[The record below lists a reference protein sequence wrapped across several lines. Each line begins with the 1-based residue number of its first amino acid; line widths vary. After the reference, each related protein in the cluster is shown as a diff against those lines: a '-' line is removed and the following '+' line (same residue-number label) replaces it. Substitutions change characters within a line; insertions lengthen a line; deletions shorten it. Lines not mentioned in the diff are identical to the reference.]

1 MLLKIFKSTNRHRKA
16 IRKADAE
23 LAAVVLP
30 ELLPRILTE
39 NDPETGTV
47 NWAVQKTILEKFDS
61 TESFKDFFAALSPEQ
76 QMGWS
81 SLLKGRAAEHL
92 VAHDEGG
99 LVHDAWNVP
108 SHDVITP
115 EGDFIQVKTGTVE
128 YIQSTLDDVDT
139 KIVVHSGIEGEGLS
153 GVISHNWS
161 DDDLEAAL
169 QNIDDFDLDSLEIL
183 NAGIV
188 TGTVLS
194 AASITS
200 AIKAGEIQLNEA
212 PRLFA
217 YKSVEK
223 GARFAAVGISLSS
236 GSPILVT
243 AATAYVIYRSRFLL
257 QIAIQSGARVVRL
270 PRVKMVLKKTGQ
282 AAWWVASHPNTRK
295 GGKLALKGAW
305 RLGKGLLIATKKTWQ
320 TARR

>member
-1 MLLKIFKSTNRHRKA
+1 MMLKKIRSAFRLRKA
-16 IRKADAE
+16 IGNADAE
-23 LAAVVLP
+23 LAGVILPEVLP
-30 ELLPRILTE
+30 KVLTAAH
-39 NDPETGTV
+39 PEIGTV
-47 NWAVQKTILEKFDS
+47 NWAVQTTVLEKFES
-61 TESFKDFFAALSPEQ
+61 IESFKDFYAALSPEQ

-92 VAHDEGG
+92 IAHDEGG

-108 SHDVITP
+108 GHDVITP

-128 YIQSTLDDVDT
+128 YIQSTLDDIDT
-139 KIVVHSGIEGEGLS
+139 EIVVHSGIEGEGLS
-153 GVISHNWS
+153 GVVSHNWS
-161 DDDLEAAL
+161 DDDLEATL
-169 QNIDDFDLDSLEIL
+169 QNVDDFDLDSLEIL

-243 AATAYVIYRSRFLL
+243 GATAYVIYRSRFLL
-257 QIAIQSGARVVRL
+257 QIAIQSGTRVVQI
-270 PRVKMVLKKTGQ
+270 PRVKMMLKKTGQ
-282 AAWWVASHPNTRK
+282 AAWWIASHPNTRK
-295 GGKLALKGAW
+295 GGILAIKGAW

-320 TARR
+320 LARR